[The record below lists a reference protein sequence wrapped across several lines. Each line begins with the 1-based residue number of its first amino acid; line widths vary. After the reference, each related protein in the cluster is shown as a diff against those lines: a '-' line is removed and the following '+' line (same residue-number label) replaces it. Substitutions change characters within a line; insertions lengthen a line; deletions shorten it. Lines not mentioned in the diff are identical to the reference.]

1 LFEIKAHR
9 LLAARALL
17 DALLPLAL
25 LHLVR
30 PLILLLFLL
39 LPHRAIRTVFLLLAR
54 PVVVAVLPGDVRAV
68 TVVPP
73 VALRPRLALLLAL
86 FERAALSAQRSH
98 PDECV

>member
-1 LFEIKAHR
+1 MKADR

-25 LHLVR
+25 LHLIH
-30 PLILLLFLL
+30 PLILILLLL
-39 LPHRAIRTVFLLLAR
+39 AIRRVPLHLAG

-68 TVVPP
+68 AVVPP